1 MKLTALLMIVSF
13 LHVGAAGYAQN
24 ITLKAKGTSL
34 ENVLR
39 EISKQ
44 ASYDLVF
51 NSEMIDRSKVVDI
64 NLLNVPLNEALAECF
79 QDQQLTYSI
88 VKNTLVI
95 KRKKEAETLRNIV
108 STESASQQ
116 VQVSGTVED
125 SNGNPLIGVTI
136 QLKGTNLGATS
147 DVDGHYSVNLPNR
160 NGTLVFSYVGFQST
174 EVSIEGRA
182 TVNIQLHESSESL
195 SEVLVTALGIE
206 RDVKSLTYAA
216 QNIKGDQ
223 LNEAKEVNIVN
234 SLQGKVAGVTI
245 TRNAN
250 GPGGDAKVLIRG
262 NRSITGNN
270 QPLYVIDGVPLSG
283 SVSMLNSDDVESM
296 TILKGPSAAA
306 LYGSQGQNGAIIITT
321 KRGRVGELTVNYTGG
336 YTFENAAVLPEL
348 QYEYGQGDAGVYS
361 ASSEHSWGP
370 KAEGQTV
377 TLWNGNTVPLEGQ
390 PNRLKEFF
398 RTASTINNS
407 LSINGG
413 SEKMQTYFSY
423 ANTYAQGIMRN
434 NDLNR
439 HNFDL
444 KIDNQLTSK
453 LSFFT
458 KLTYIYE
465 DVNNRLQPGE
475 GGTYALPSMFR
486 SPTSIPASEM
496 QNYSYTD
503 EEGVEKQ
510 SYWKPGSSILL
521 NPYWALN
528 RILYYQKKDRVL
540 GLVSAKY
547 EFSDWLNLQVR
558 GSIDKT
564 IQKNDHKV
572 YADNYFS
579 LVGSTYNYSGSGNQG
594 TNVDALLSFTR
605 DLSDKFNLT
614 GNVGAA
620 LQQGSYEGFNG
631 NANGLNKANFFFMNN
646 AKNPSITN
654 YAQKSPQVQS
664 IYATTTLSYNDYL
677 FLDATARND
686 WSSALPKDNQSYFYP
701 SVGLSAI
708 VSDILPLPSWV
719 SYGKA
724 RVTFAN
730 SGYGGSE
737 YLDRNY
743 YTVGAGGA
751 IITPTIQSL
760 GDYKPELTSS
770 FEAGLDWQFLNNRL
784 GFSLTYYD
792 TKTKNQLLLIGAP
805 SASLFDRKYIN
816 AGLIRNNG
824 VELVAN
830 ITPVRSE
837 RFSWDATFNY
847 SKNNNKIV
855 RLTDEVRSAILVDDR
870 AAQIR
875 ADEGGSFGDMYVK
888 DWKRDSQ
895 GRRLVD
901 DKGAP
906 ILTAD
911 RDVFLGNYNPDYSL
925 GFSNSFIVSNFSLD
939 FLIDFRKGGYVVSGT
954 QALLDADGHSLR
966 SLEGREEG
974 LVLDAYTVD
983 GVKNTKSI
991 SAQTYWSAIGDR
1003 YPTGGLYAYS
1013 ATNLRLR
1020 ELVLG
1025 YRIPNKVL
1033 GSTGF
1038 IKDAKLS
1045 VVGRN
1050 LFFFYKP
1057 APIDPDITLGI
1068 NGGGLEYGALP
1079 STRIIGLNLNILF

>member
-1 MKLTALLMIVSF
+1 MLMAQSSYASSSKDNELSSF
-13 LHVGAAGYAQN
+13 
-24 ITLKAKGTSL
+24 TS
-34 ENVLR
+34 NVLVQR
-39 EISKQ
+39 IVTGQ
-44 ASYDLVF
+44 
-51 NSEMIDRSKVVDI
+51 VV
-64 NLLNVPLNEALAECF
+64 
-79 QDQQLTYSI
+79 
-88 VKNTLVI
+88 
-95 KRKKEAETLRNIV
+95 
-108 STESASQQ
+108 
-116 VQVSGTVED
+116 
-125 SNGNPLIGVTI
+125 
-136 QLKGTNLGATS
+136 
-147 DVDGHYSVNLPNR
+147 DVDGAGLPGVSVIVKGTLEGTSTDA
-160 NGTLVFSYVGFQST
+160 NGQYRITVPDGQNTLVFSYIGF
-174 EVSIEGRA
+174 VSIEEAIDGRS
-182 TVNIQLHESSESL
+182 TINVEFSEESTAL
-195 SEVLVTALGIE
+195 NEVVVTALGIT

-306 LYGSQGQNGAIIITT
+306 LYGSQGQNGAIVITT
-321 KRGRVGELTVNYTGG
+321 KRGKVGELAVNYNGG
-336 YTFENAAVLPEL
+336 FTFENAAVLPEL

-361 ASSEHSWGP
+361 PNSEHSWGP
-370 KAEGQTV
+370 KAAGQPV
-377 TLWNGNTVPLEGQ
+377 TLWNGHTVPLEGQ
-390 PNRLKEFF
+390 PGRLKEFF
-398 RTASTINNS
+398 RTAHTINNS

-439 HNFDL
+439 HNVDL
-444 KIDNQLTSK
+444 KIDNNLTSK

-486 SPTSIPASEM
+486 SPTSIPTSEM
-496 QNYSYTD
+496 RQYAYTD
-503 EEGVEKQ
+503 ESGIEKQ

-528 RILYYQKKDRVL
+528 RITYFQKKDRVL
-540 GLVSAKY
+540 GLISAKY
-547 EFSDWLNLQVR
+547 QFNDWLDLQVR

-564 IQKNDHKV
+564 IQKNDNKI

-594 TNVDALLSFTR
+594 TNVDALLSFKR
-605 DLSDKFNLT
+605 DLSSRFNLT
-614 GNVGAA
+614 GNIGAA
-620 LQQGSYEGFNG
+620 LQQGNYEGFNG

-664 IYATTTLSYNDYL
+664 VYGTATLAYNSYLY
-677 FLDATARND
+677 LDATARND

-708 VSDILPLPSWV
+708 ISDMLTLPSWV

-724 RVTFAN
+724 RVTVAN
-730 SGYGGSE
+730 SGYGGRE

-760 GDYKPELTSS
+760 GNYKPELTTA

-784 GFSLTYYD
+784 GFSATYYN

-816 AGLIRNNG
+816 AGLIKNNG
-824 VELVAN
+824 IEIVGN
-830 ITPVRSE
+830 ITPIRTE
-837 RFSWDATFNY
+837 RFSWDAMVNY

-855 RLTDEVRSAILVDDR
+855 RLTDEVKSAILVDDR

-901 DKGAP
+901 NTGAP
-906 ILTAD
+906 ILTAG
-911 RDVFLGNYNPDYSL
+911 RDVFLGNYNPDYTL
-925 GFSNSFIVSNFSLD
+925 GVSNMFTYSNFSLN
-939 FLIDFRKGGYVVSGT
+939 FLIDYRNGGYVVSGT
-954 QALLDADGHSLR
+954 QALIDADGHSLR
-966 SLEGREEG
+966 SLEGREGG
-974 LVLDAYTVD
+974 LVLDAVTVD
-983 GVKNTKSI
+983 GAKNTQSI
-991 SAQTYWSAIGDR
+991 SAQKYWSAIGDR

-1025 YRIPNKVL
+1025 YRIPTNFL
-1033 GSTGF
+1033 GSTRF

-1050 LFFFYKP
+1050 LFFFHKS

-1079 STRIIGLNLNILF
+1079 STRIVGLNLNIVF

>member
-1 MKLTALLMIVSF
+1 MTVFTFSANNRRVRLLLPQSKVLLKSLYHCLPQTLLAVLFVVMLIGKSAHAASSKDKSIPSFKSNVLVQQIITGRVIDVDGAGLSGVS
-13 LHVGAAGYAQN
+13 V
-24 ITLKAKGTSL
+24 KVKGTSEGTL
-34 ENVLR
+34 TDANGQYR
-39 EISKQ
+39 IT
-44 ASYDLVF
+44 
-51 NSEMIDRSKVVDI
+51 
-64 NLLNVPLNEALAECF
+64 VP
-79 QDQQLTYSI
+79 
-88 VKNTLVI
+88 
-95 KRKKEAETLRNIV
+95 
-108 STESASQQ
+108 
-116 VQVSGTVED
+116 SGQ
-125 SNGNPLIGVTI
+125 N
-136 QLKGTNLGATS
+136 
-147 DVDGHYSVNLPNR
+147 
-160 NGTLVFSYVGFQST
+160 TLVFSYIGF
-174 EVSIEGRA
+174 VSIEEAIDGR
-182 TVNIQLHESSESL
+182 TTINVEFSEESTAL
-195 SEVLVTALGIE
+195 SDVVVTALGIT

-306 LYGSQGQNGAIIITT
+306 LYGSQGQNGAIVITT
-321 KRGRVGELTVNYTGG
+321 KRGKAGELTVNYNGG
-336 YTFENAAVLPEL
+336 FTFENAAVLPEL

-361 ASSEHSWGP
+361 PSSEHSWGP
-370 KAEGQTV
+370 RATGQPV
-377 TLWNGNTVPLEGQ
+377 TLWNGHTVPLEGQ
-390 PNRLKEFF
+390 PDRLKEFF
-398 RTASTINNS
+398 RTAHTVNNS

-423 ANTYAQGIMRN
+423 ANTSAQGIMRN

-439 HNFDL
+439 HNIDL
-444 KIDNQLTSK
+444 KIDNNLTSK

-486 SPTSIPASEM
+486 SPTSIPTSEM
-496 QNYSYTD
+496 RQYAYTD
-503 EEGVEKQ
+503 EAGIEKQ

-528 RILYYQKKDRVL
+528 RINYFQKKDRVL
-540 GLVSAKY
+540 GLLSAKY
-547 EFSDWLNLQVR
+547 QFNDWLDLQIR

-579 LVGSTYNYSGSGNQG
+579 LVGSTYNYSGRGNQG
-594 TNVDALLSFTR
+594 TNVDALLSFKR
-605 DLSDKFNLT
+605 DLSNKFNLM
-614 GNVGAA
+614 GNIGAA
-620 LQQGSYEGFNG
+620 LQQGNYEGFDG
-631 NANGLNKANFFFMNN
+631 NSNGLNKANFFFMNN

-654 YAQKSPQVQS
+654 FAQKSPQVQS
-664 IYATTTLSYNDYL
+664 IYATATLAYNSYLY
-677 FLDATARND
+677 LDATARND

-708 VSDILPLPSWV
+708 LSDMLNLPSWV

-724 RVTFAN
+724 RVSMAN

-743 YTVGAGGA
+743 YRVGAGGA
-751 IITPTIQSL
+751 IITPSIQSL
-760 GDYKPELTSS
+760 GNYKPELTTA

-816 AGLIRNNG
+816 AGLIKNNG
-824 VELVAN
+824 IELVAN
-830 ITPVRSE
+830 LTPVRTDN
-837 RFSWDATFNY
+837 FSWNAMVNY

-855 RLTDEVRSAILVDDR
+855 RLTEEVKSAILVDDR

-888 DWKRDSQ
+888 DWERDSQ

-901 DKGAP
+901 NTGAP
-906 ILTAD
+906 ILTAG
-911 RDVFLGNYNPDYSL
+911 RDVFLGNYNPDYML
-925 GFSNSFIVSNFSLD
+925 GVTNTFTYSNFSLN
-939 FLIDFRKGGYVVSGT
+939 FLIDYRNGGYVISST
-954 QALLDADGHSLR
+954 QALIDADGHSLR
-966 SLEGREEG
+966 SLEGREGG
-974 LVLDAYTVD
+974 LILDAYTVD
-983 GVKNTKSI
+983 GVKNTQSI
-991 SAQTYWSAIGDR
+991 SAQKYWSAIGDR

-1025 YRIPNKVL
+1025 YRIPSKILN
-1033 GSTGF
+1033 STSF

-1050 LFFFYKP
+1050 LFFFHKS
-1057 APIDPDITLGI
+1057 APIDPEITLGL

-1079 STRIIGLNLNILF
+1079 STRIIGLNLNIVF

>member
-1 MKLTALLMIVSF
+1 MIFFTFSANDRPGCLSLLQFKLLFKPLASLILLFILISVSLPALSFTLKTHEKNNTTKLTDKAVQHVVRGRVTNVDGTGLSGVSIK
-13 LHVGAAGYAQN
+13 V
-24 ITLKAKGTSL
+24 KGTSDGTSTDT
-34 ENVLR
+34 NGQYA
-39 EISKQ
+39 IT
-44 ASYDLVF
+44 
-51 NSEMIDRSKVVDI
+51 
-64 NLLNVPLNEALAECF
+64 VPEG
-79 QDQQLTYSI
+79 Q
-88 VKNTLVI
+88 
-95 KRKKEAETLRNIV
+95 NI
-108 STESASQQ
+108 
-116 VQVSGTVED
+116 
-125 SNGNPLIGVTI
+125 
-136 QLKGTNLGATS
+136 
-147 DVDGHYSVNLPNR
+147 
-160 NGTLVFSYVGFQST
+160 LVFSYVGF
-174 EVSIEGRA
+174 VSIEETIDGR
-182 TVNIQLHESSESL
+182 TTIDVVFSEESTAL
-195 SEVLVTALGIE
+195 NEVVVTALGIT

-306 LYGSQGQNGAIIITT
+306 LYGSQGQNGAIVITT
-321 KRGRVGELTVNYTGG
+321 KRGKVGELTVNYNGG
-336 YTFENAAVLPEL
+336 FTFENAAVLPEL

-370 KAEGQTV
+370 KAVGQPV
-377 TLWNGNTVPLEGQ
+377 TLWNGHTVPLEGQ
-390 PNRLKEFF
+390 PGRLKDFF
-398 RTASTINNS
+398 RTAHTVNNS

-423 ANTYAQGIMRN
+423 ANTTAQGIMRN

-439 HNFDL
+439 HNIDL
-444 KIDNQLTSK
+444 KIDNNLTSK

-465 DVNNRLQPGE
+465 DVDNRLQPGE

-486 SPTSIPASEM
+486 SPTSIPTSEM
-496 QNYSYTD
+496 REYSFID
-503 EEGVEKQ
+503 ETGTEKQ

-528 RILYYQKKDRVL
+528 RITYFQKKDRVL
-540 GLVSAKY
+540 GLLSAKY
-547 EFSDWLNLQVR
+547 QFTDWLDLQVR

-564 IQKNDHKV
+564 IQKNDNKI

-579 LVGSTYNYSGSGNQG
+579 LVGSTYNYSGSGSQG
-594 TNVDALLSFTR
+594 TNVDALLSFKR
-605 DLSDKFNLT
+605 DLSNKFNLT
-614 GNVGAA
+614 GNIGAA
-620 LQQGSYEGFNG
+620 LQQGNYEGFNG

-646 AKNPSITN
+646 SKNPSITN
-654 YAQKSPQVQS
+654 FAQKSPQVQS
-664 IYATTTLSYNDYL
+664 LYATATFAYNSYLY
-677 FLDATARND
+677 LDATARND

-708 VSDILPLPSWV
+708 ISDMLNLPSWV

-724 RVTFAN
+724 RITVAN
-730 SGYGGSE
+730 SGYGGQE

-751 IITPTIQSL
+751 IITPSTQSL
-760 GDYKPELTSS
+760 GNYKPELTTA

-816 AGLIRNNG
+816 AGLIKNNG
-824 VELVAN
+824 IELVGN
-830 ITPVRSE
+830 LTPIRTES
-837 RFSWDATFNY
+837 FSWNAAVNY

-855 RLTDEVRSAILVDDR
+855 RLTEEVKSAILVDDR

-888 DWKRDSQ
+888 DWKKDSQ

-901 DKGAP
+901 DTGAP
-906 ILTAD
+906 ILTSD
-911 RDVFLGNYNPDYSL
+911 RNVFLGNYNPDYML
-925 GFSNSFIVSNFSLD
+925 GVSNSFTYSNFSLN
-939 FLIDFRKGGYVVSGT
+939 FLIDYRNGGYVISGT
-954 QALLDADGHSLR
+954 QALIDADGHSLR
-966 SLEGREEG
+966 SLEGRENG
-974 LVLDAYTVD
+974 LILDAVTVD

-991 SAQTYWSAIGDR
+991 SAQKYWSAIGDR

-1025 YRIPNKVL
+1025 YRIPSKIL
-1033 GSTGF
+1033 STTSF
-1038 IKDAKLS
+1038 IKDAKVS

-1050 LFFFYKP
+1050 LFFFHKS
-1057 APIDPDITLGI
+1057 APIDPEITLGL

-1079 STRIIGLNLNILF
+1079 STRIIGLNLNIVF